1 MGIERRQ
8 KREKERFRI
17 KIHKEFQERIKGMT
31 EDQIKE
37 YVNKQVQKY
46 SYLNGSNNQPN
57 EEAVNML

>member
-1 MGIERRQ
+1 MGIERRK
-8 KREKERFRI
+8 KREKERFMI
-17 KIHKEFQERIKGMT
+17 KIHNEFQERIKGMT

-57 EEAVNML
+57 EEAVDML